1 MRYMVPA
8 DQHRSVAQM
17 RKGTLEY
24 CVLALL
30 SEEERYGFDLV
41 KALGEVDSM
50 PTPQGTVYPLL
61 ARLRRDGLV
70 STEWQESSAGPPRR
84 YYRLT
89 PKGRRELKTFIEEW
103 QRFRQAVDHFMRRAG
118 G

>member
-1 MRYMVPA
+1 M
-8 DQHRSVAQM
+8 AQL

-30 SEEERYGFDLV
+30 QEEERYGFDLV
-41 KALGEVDSM
+41 KALGEVEDM
-50 PTPQGTVYPLL
+50 ATPQGTVYPLL

-70 STEWQESSAGPPRR
+70 SSEWQESSAGPPRR

-89 PKGRRELKTFIEEW
+89 AKGRRDLDLFIDEW
-103 QRFRQAVDHFMRRAG
+103 QRFKASVDHFMEGRASG
-118 G
+118 TTAS